1 MDAFDDRA
9 LWLAYETSSSDQE
22 RRRIGG
28 EIVAM
33 HMGFLRQ
40 YAAKTAFPFWDEQ
53 VREDYLQELCLVA
66 LAKVPLYDRTR
77 RGHEQKTATFP
88 TFIRKHLLD
97 VRWRVAGREEAFSTG
112 KETRRMIADVHFLQ
126 WKHLSAG
133 LEPPTLEEL
142 AEHLSLRHGK
152 TVSPG
157 RIQRLISRP
166 YVESVDATD
175 AVTGDDL
182 HSLMRDLGPGPE
194 ALVVEAAE
202 AAELEGDVSR
212 IVARLDPLDR
222 AIVFGRLM
230 DQTCSQADIAARFGI
245 AIGAVRD
252 AERDLVERLRD
263 LLGDYRSGS

>member
-9 LWLAYETSSSDQE
+9 LWLAYETSDSGEE
-22 RRRIGG
+22 RSRIGG

-40 YAAKTAFPFWDEQ
+40 YASKTAFPFWDAE

-77 RGHEQKTATFP
+77 RGHEDRTATFP

-112 KETRRMIADVHFLQ
+112 KETRRMMADIHHLQ
-126 WKHLSAG
+126 WKHTAAG
-133 LEPPTLEEL
+133 LEPPTVEEL

-152 TVSPG
+152 TVTPG

-166 YVESVDATD
+166 FVESVDAAD
-175 AVTGDDL
+175 AVTGHDL
-182 HSLMRDLGPGPE
+182 HSSMRDLSPGPE
-194 ALVVEAAE
+194 DLVVEAAE

-230 DQTCSQADIAARFGI
+230 EQVATQAEIAERF
-245 AIGAVRD
+245 AVPVAVVRE
-252 AERDLVERLRD
+252 AERDLVGRLRE
-263 LLGDYRSGS
+263 LLSDYRSGS